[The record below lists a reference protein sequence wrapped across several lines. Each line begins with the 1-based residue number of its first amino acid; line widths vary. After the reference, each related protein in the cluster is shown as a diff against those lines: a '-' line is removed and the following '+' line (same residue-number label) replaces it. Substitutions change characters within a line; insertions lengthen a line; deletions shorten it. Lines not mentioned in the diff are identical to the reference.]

1 MGLFAMCCQK
11 DPLGT
16 QVRLAVLKTEAHK
29 TPAKR
34 DRAEKFGEFRLIR
47 YKTGFF

>member
-16 QVRLAVLKTEAHK
+16 QVRLVVLRAEAHYA
-29 TPAKR
+29 PAWR
-34 DRAEKFGEFRLIR
+34 DRAKKFGEFRLIR